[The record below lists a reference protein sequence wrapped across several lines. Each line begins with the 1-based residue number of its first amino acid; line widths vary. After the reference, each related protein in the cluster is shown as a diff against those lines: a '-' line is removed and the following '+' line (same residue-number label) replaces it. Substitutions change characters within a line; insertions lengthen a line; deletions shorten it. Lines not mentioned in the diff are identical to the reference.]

1 MRLGTTTQSDTRR
14 STRGFAVILN
24 ESDFRELELFHS
36 AVQRL
41 DYLTYLA
48 RLWRR
53 ILLVGQAGHRVLVAP
68 FLIDQHISYADR
80 IGAPPFSAL
89 ALRAFDTFVT
99 QTCPNTR
106 EWLGEP
112 IDSVIANLRVADG
125 MTAVSRAP
133 GRTRRASAATALRC
147 IAARAGS
154 VTQVQRLLPND
165 IRTAV

>member
-133 GRTRRASAATALRC
+133 PAALAAHPLPRRYAALRP
-147 IAARAGS
+147 ALGA
-154 VTQVQRLLPND
+154 
-165 IRTAV
+165 